1 MQQTYQFFDF
11 TSKEYLQERINKINA
26 NGAVAVFDLE
36 DAFFIPFNKSLT
48 AELKSSARK
57 ILYSF
62 ANSVKDKNIKIGIRI
77 NNSSDNEYD
86 NDISLL
92 KSISPI
98 DWECIFLPKTES
110 VCFIEENIA
119 ELKRNNIKYKEL
131 IPIIESKK
139 ALKDIEEL
147 CYCFHLN
154 NIKKLAYGHCDFNFD
169 SGIFPFLSFDNIET
183 FEIIKRINQTAFK
196 YSIEYVNTPYLNLKD
211 INGFKNFALNIYS
224 IIGRKFSQVTLC
236 KNQTETFNAISFE
249 RINVKNISNVPI
261 DSYDYAKKITGYCE
275 LNRRDN
281 KGFAINEN
289 NDVISPHEYII
300 AKKFLG
306 EK

>member
-62 ANSVKDKNIKIGIRI
+62 LNSMKNENTKIGIRI
-77 NNSSDNEYD
+77 NNYSDKEYD

-92 KSISPI
+92 KSIGPI

-110 VCFIEENIA
+110 VYFTEETITG
-119 ELKRNNIKYKEL
+119 LTKNNIKYKEL
-131 IPIIESKK
+131 IPIIESKR
-139 ALKDIEEL
+139 ALENIEEL
-147 CYCFHLN
+147 CYCFRLK
-154 NIKKLAYGHCDFNFD
+154 NINKLAYGHCDFNFD
-169 SGIFPFLSFDNIET
+169 SEIFPFLSLDNKET
-183 FEIIKRINQTAFK
+183 TEIIKKIDQTALK

-211 INGFKNFALNIYS
+211 TSGFKNFALNIYF
-224 IIGRKFSQVTLC
+224 ITGRKFSQVTLC

-249 RINVKNISNVPI
+249 KINVKNSSDVPL
-261 DSYDYAKKITGYCE
+261 DSYEYAKKIIRYCE
-275 LNRRDN
+275 SNRHSN
-281 KGFAINEN
+281 KGFAISDNYE
-289 NDVISPHEYII
+289 VLSPHEYII

>member
-11 TSKEYLQERINKINA
+11 TSKEFLLERIHKINA

-36 DAFFIPFNKSLT
+36 DAFFMPFNKSLT
-48 AELKSSARK
+48 AELKSAARK

-62 ANSVKDKNIKIGIRI
+62 VNSVKDKNIKIGIRI
-77 NNSSDNEYD
+77 NNYSDKEYD

-98 DWECIFLPKTES
+98 DWECVFLPKTES

-119 ELKRNNIKYKEL
+119 ELARNNIKYNEL

-139 ALKDIEEL
+139 ALEDLEEL
-147 CYCFHLN
+147 CHCFLIN

-183 FEIIKRINQTAFK
+183 IEIIKKINQTALK

-211 INGFKNFALNIYS
+211 TSGFKNFALNIYS
-224 IIGRKFSQVTLC
+224 ITGRKFSQVTLC

-249 RINVKNISNVPI
+249 KINVKNNSDMPV
-261 DSYDYAKKITGYCE
+261 DSYEYAKKIIRYCE
-275 LNRRDN
+275 SNRHSN
-281 KGFAINEN
+281 KGFAISEN
-289 NDVISPHEYII
+289 NEVISPHEYIT